1 MACVVVNKQD
11 FIKTYYEFILYPAI
25 PTAPTMLYTTILS
38 YKQRTQT
45 DSFLPLI
52 ILSTSLI
59 PPGQKANT
67 DSLFISFR
75 IYHNIYSFIYSSVDA
90 KRNYRVLVRV
100 CVCFF
105 VSCFCTITEK
115 AIYLCTRN
123 LNTSEYIKIHRTG
136 SILGIAGPRSRSW
149 CDCEIFLHLSQYKL
163 SGPIT

>member
-67 DSLFISFR
+67 DSLFIT
-75 IYHNIYSFIYSSVDA
+75 
-90 KRNYRVLVRV
+90 V
-100 CVCFF
+100 CL
-105 VSCFCTITEK
+105 SRRSYWILGE
-115 AIYLCTRN
+115 L
-123 LNTSEYIKIHRTG
+123 LTSE
-136 SILGIAGPRSRSW
+136 
-149 CDCEIFLHLSQYKL
+149 
-163 SGPIT
+163 